1 MEFTTTD
8 SCAGGQLLTP
18 LDTLIAIVEN
28 GESCE
33 SSTKK
38 NRPTSNFTGV
48 SWDRISKKWRV
59 QMNIDGKTSLL
70 GRFDTEE
77 DAAFCYNE
85 RATLLGRKVYL
96 LSLTIFSLQTVPHQV
111 LLLASR

>member
-1 MEFTTTD
+1 MEFTATD
-8 SCAGGQLLTP
+8 PCAGDQLLTP
-18 LDTLIAIVEN
+18 LDALIAIVEN

-38 NRPTSNFTGV
+38 NGPTSSFTGV
-48 SWDRISKKWRV
+48 SWDRNSKKWRV

-70 GRFDTEE
+70 GRFETEE

-96 LSLTIFSLQTVPHQV
+96 TSLTPLFFPTFFLT
-111 LLLASR
+111 RFYF